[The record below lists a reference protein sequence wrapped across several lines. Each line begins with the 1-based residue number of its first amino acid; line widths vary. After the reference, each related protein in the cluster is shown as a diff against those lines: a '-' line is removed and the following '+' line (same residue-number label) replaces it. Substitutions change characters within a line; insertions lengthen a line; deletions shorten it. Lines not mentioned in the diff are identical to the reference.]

1 MSYKILYSTYVCMY
15 DKEYFFIRIIVDFI
29 ANESAIMRRKLIA
42 TAKCMM
48 LRKKIWR
55 KYK

>member
-1 MSYKILYSTYVCMY
+1 MY